1 MLLRIGSC
9 EIDCERRRIRRDGQE
24 RPLSRKAFDL
34 LVVLIDERPKV
45 VSKDDLIQRIWADTF
60 VADANLAILIAD
72 VRAALGDSAQEPR
85 MIKTHHRVGY
95 SFVGE
100 ITEITSASLA
110 ADRQPAFVLL
120 SGKRRILLFDGTTA
134 MLGRDATC
142 EIIIDHPSV
151 SRFHARLSVASEVL
165 TVEDNCSKNGT
176 RVDGRKLAEAAV
188 VGSGQ
193 SITFGTIETTVL
205 SPSELGGSTMTAQD
219 D

>member
-9 EIDCERRRIRRDGQE
+9 EIDCERRRILLDGKE

-45 VSKDDLIQRIWADTF
+45 VSKDDLIQRVWADTF

-110 ADRQPAFVLL
+110 TDRQPAFVLV

-142 EIIIDHPSV
+142 EIVIDHPSV
-151 SRFHARLSVASEVL
+151 SRFHARLSVAADVL
-165 TVEDNCSKNGT
+165 IVEDNDSKNGT
-176 RVDGRKLAEAAV
+176 RVDGTKLSDAAV
-188 VGSGQ
+188 VRSGQ
-193 SITFGTIETTVL
+193 TLTFGTLETTVL
-205 SPSELGGSTMTAQD
+205 GRSALGGSTMTAQD
-219 D
+219 E

>member
-9 EIDCERRRIRRDGQE
+9 EIDCERRRIRRDGEE

-34 LVVLIDERPKV
+34 LVVLIDKRPKV
-45 VSKDDLIQRIWADTF
+45 VSKDELIQKIWADTF

-100 ITEITSASLA
+100 ITEVTSASLA

-151 SRFHARLSVASEVL
+151 SRFHARLSVAAEVL
-165 TVEDNCSKNGT
+165 TVEDNDSKNGT
-176 RVDGRKLAEAAV
+176 RVDGRKLNEAAV
-188 VGSGQ
+188 VRSGQ
-193 SITFGTIETTVL
+193 KITFGTIETTVL

>member
-1 MLLRIGSC
+1 
-9 EIDCERRRIRRDGQE
+9 
-24 RPLSRKAFDL
+24 
-34 LVVLIDERPKV
+34 
-45 VSKDDLIQRIWADTF
+45 
-60 VADANLAILIAD
+60 
-72 VRAALGDSAQEPR
+72 

-95 SFVGE
+95 SFVAE
-100 ITEITSASLA
+100 ITEITSASLG

-151 SRFHARLSVASEVL
+151 SRFHARLSVAADVL
-165 TVEDNCSKNGT
+165 TVEDNDSKNGT
-176 RVDGRKLAEAAV
+176 RVDGKKLAEALV
-188 VGSGQ
+188 VRSGQ
-193 SITFGTIETTVL
+193 KITFGRIETTVL

>member
-9 EIDCERRRIRRDGQE
+9 EIDCERRRIRRDGEE

-45 VSKDDLIQRIWADTF
+45 VSKDELIQKIWADTF

-85 MIKTHHRVGY
+85 LIKTHHRVGY

-100 ITEITSASLA
+100 ITEVTSASLA

-142 EIIIDHPSV
+142 EIIIEHPSV
-151 SRFHARLSVASEVL
+151 SRFHARLSVAAEVL
-165 TVEDNCSKNGT
+165 TVEDNDSKNGT
-176 RVDGRKLAEAAV
+176 RVDGRKLGEAV
-188 VGSGQ
+188 VVRSGQ
-193 SITFGTIETTVL
+193 KVTFGTIETTVL